1 MEENKMYLSLFI
13 MGVELTLS
21 TNLVRN
27 YIRQRKDTQ
36 KAREF
41 FDEVVR
47 ECDEELKNH
56 KKGEN

>member
-1 MEENKMYLSLFI
+1 MYLSLFI